1 MAESSDN
8 AGGQG
13 ERVETVP
20 ISSISKDPANVRRHS
35 RKNLDAI
42 KASLRAFGQQ
52 KPIVVSKAGIVLA
65 GNGTM
70 EAALELGW
78 EKIQVIHSDLEGT
91 AATAYAIADNRTAE
105 LAEWDHEGL
114 AQQLAAIQIDD
125 EALAAAAGYSQA
137 EIDKLTTESIDAM
150 DSVDSDEAGEIK
162 ITEYKESVI
171 FPSNNE
177 YDIPDLRDDM
187 LYDGPIEDVVL
198 GPSDCV
204 PSTGRLF
211 IWSTFAFNAERCA
224 GGVLGFYTDDER
236 FSSITKNAVKFIDDA
251 KKCRWGAILSPDFSM
266 WRNEPLIVQLY
277 AAYCSRWC
285 ARYWQEAGFKIV
297 PSLNWSDERTHNAI
311 HAGIPRGSPVV
322 AVQCRTL
329 RDNTGKAL
337 FLKGIEK
344 ATEMIEPGKIVVY
357 GGLDHND
364 WLRDNLSKSTFNKMV
379 LLESWTAKRNRIR
392 RIGHEKENQS

>member
-1 MAESSDN
+1 MAESQKG

-13 ERVETVP
+13 ERVETVL
-20 ISSISKDPANVRRHS
+20 ISTISKDPANVRRHN

-125 EALAAAAGYSQA
+125 DALAAAAGYSQS
-137 EIDKLTTESIDAM
+137 EIDKLALMNVDDVEFETELAE
-150 DSVDSDEAGEIK
+150 VK

-171 FPSNNE
+171 FPSSNP
-177 YDIPDLRDDM
+177 YDIPDLRADM
-187 LYDGPIEDVVL
+187 LYDGPITDVVL
-198 GPSDCV
+198 GPSDCETTH
-204 PSTGRLF
+204 SRMF
-211 IWSTFAFNAERCA
+211 IWSTFKFNADRCR
-224 GGVLGFYTDDER
+224 GGVLAFYVDDHR
-236 FSSITKNAVKFIDDA
+236 FSNIMSHATKFIDDM
-251 KKCRWGAILSPDFSM
+251 KKCEWAAILSPDFSM
-266 WRNEPLIVQLY
+266 WRNEPLVIQLY

-297 PSLNWSDERTHNAI
+297 PSLNWSDERTHDMI
-311 HAGIPRGSPVV
+311 HAGIPKGAPVV
-322 AVQCRTL
+322 SVQCRTL
-329 RDNTGKAL
+329 GDKKAQSL
-337 FLKGIEK
+337 FLEGVQKGVETID
-344 ATEMIEPGKIVVY
+344 PGNVVVY
-357 GGLDHND
+357 GGLDHSD
-364 WLRDNLSKSTFNKMV
+364 WLKSNLPESITSRMV
-379 LLESWTAKRNRIR
+379 LIESWTAKRNRIR
-392 RIGHEKENQS
+392 KIT